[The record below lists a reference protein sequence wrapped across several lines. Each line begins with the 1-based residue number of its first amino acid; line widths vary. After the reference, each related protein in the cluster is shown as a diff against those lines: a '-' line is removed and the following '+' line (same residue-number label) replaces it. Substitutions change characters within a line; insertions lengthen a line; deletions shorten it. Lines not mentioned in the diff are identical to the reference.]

1 MSLDLADFFWR
12 PERRPD
18 WDAALKAAMAGI
30 EAAAGSAIP
39 PAALLALKGLA
50 GERPGPLDSLKLGK
64 AAARLA
70 LGKRGQ
76 SVFRPLRI
84 ALAGAAN
91 TSLLAADLPAAGL
104 ARGLLI
110 EVVEAPFDTA
120 PALAAGRI
128 TLPGE
133 DDLDAVLVLAPGDDP
148 AQLAAGL
155 RSRLGA
161 AIILATTPVPAG
173 LASADLANGDSARR
187 RILDGNI
194 ALADGAAEGGWQVW
208 DLAGL
213 AAEVGTSRFFD
224 TARYLSARL
233 PFAAEYSLLAA
244 DHLCRLLAAMAGVAG
259 RALVLDLDNTVW
271 GGVIGDDGLEG
282 LVLGAG
288 SPEGE
293 AFVAIQR
300 LALHL
305 RTRGVVLAVCS
316 KNTETVARRGFAHPE
331 MLLSL
336 EDIAVFHADWS
347 DKAAGM
353 TAIAEALDL
362 SPSALVLLDDNP
374 AERAW
379 VRQALPQAMVPEL
392 PADPAGYPAALI
404 ASGVFEHL
412 PLTAEDA
419 GRAASYAARAVVA
432 RARSG
437 GDYDAWLAGLDMT
450 LTVAPFDAVGRGRIA
465 QLIARSNQFN
475 LTARR
480 YNETEVAALEAD
492 PAVLTWQARLSDRLA
507 DHGMIGVVIVRRVQ
521 GPDWVIDSWLMSCRV
536 LERGVEQALM
546 NRLIAEARAA
556 GAETLTGRW
565 IDSGRNGLVANF
577 YDRMGF
583 SKVADGE
590 WRLDLHT
597 ATELPTDLVA
607 DLRGS

>member
-18 WDAALKAAMAGI
+18 WDASLKAAMAAIKGD
-30 EAAAGSAIP
+30 AGPVIP
-39 PAALLALKGLA
+39 TGPLLAVKALA
-50 GERPGPLDSLKLGK
+50 GERPGPLDSLKLAK
-64 AAARLA
+64 AAALLIAR
-70 LGKRGQ
+70 KSDQ
-76 SVFRPLRI
+76 TVFRPLRI
-84 ALAGAAN
+84 ALAGGVN

-128 TLPGE
+128 ALAGE
-133 DDLDAVLVLAPGDDP
+133 GRLDAVVVLAPGDDP
-148 AQLAAGL
+148 AGLAAGL
-155 RSRLGA
+155 RARLSA
-161 AIILATTPVPAG
+161 PVILATTPLPAG
-173 LASADLANGDSARR
+173 LASADLANAASEYRR
-187 RILDGNI
+187 VMDANI
-194 ALADGAAEGGWQVW
+194 ALADGAAGGDWRVW

-213 AAEVGTSRFFD
+213 AAGVGTARFFD
-224 TARYLSARL
+224 TARYFSARL

-244 DHLCRLLAAMAGVAG
+244 DHLCRLLAAMNGVAG

-293 AFVAIQR
+293 AFLSVQR
-300 LALHL
+300 LALDL
-305 RTRGVVLAVCS
+305 RARGVVLAVCS
-316 KNTETVARRGFAHPE
+316 KNTEAVARGGFAHPE
-331 MLLSL
+331 MLLGL

-362 SPSALVLLDDNP
+362 GPASLVLLDDNP

-392 PADPAGYPAALI
+392 PADPAGYPAAVI

-412 PLTAEDA
+412 PLTSEDA
-419 GRAASYAARAVVA
+419 ARAASYAARAAVLQ
-432 RARSG
+432 ARST
-437 GDYDAWLAGLDMT
+437 GDYDAWLAGLEMT
-450 LTVAPFDAVGRGRIA
+450 LTVAPFDAVGRARIA
-465 QLIARSNQFN
+465 QLIGKSNQFN
-475 LTARR
+475 LTTRR
-480 YNETEVAALEAD
+480 YSEAEVAALQAD
-492 PAVLTWQARLSDRLA
+492 PDLLTWQARLSDRLA
-507 DHGMIGVVIVRRVQ
+507 DHGMIGIVIVRGVS
-521 GPDWVIDSWLMSCRV
+521 GPEWEIDSWLMSCRV

-546 NRLIAEARAA
+546 NRLIAEARSR
-556 GAETLTGRW
+556 GAKTLTGRW
-565 IDSGRNGLVANF
+565 INSGRNGLVAAF

-583 SKVADGE
+583 ARIADSE
-590 WRLDLHT
+590 WRLDLST
-597 ATELPTDLVA
+597 ATELPTVLVA